1 MKMIV
6 FLMLGLFSLVGFAQS
21 DLGFQ
26 SYFAGAPGATH
37 YKGEELVWEINVI
50 NNGTSSAS
58 VVDFKIFLSE
68 DENLDPLEDIILKE
82 GEISQDRFT
91 NLIGLGVGDIAE
103 RKEFWEGYIRLP
115 LDIEANKTYYFIFW
129 IEQDI
134 DNVETNISNN
144 IVTQSVFVGLKDK
157 LDIFPVDI
165 NVLDDIQ
172 CVADNYELNDRTP
185 LLLIHGWQPEGE
197 DVEGNINIWTNFL
210 RYFVCDEDLKSQ
222 YKPYY
227 VKYNSNIVT
236 VDDLGHQLR
245 IELDDNYVEFHDRE
259 ITIIAHSMGGLVSR
273 SFLNRNRLV
282 GPFSNQKGGERID
295 KLITLGTPHHGSP
308 VANGSI
314 VSDVSSY
321 NYALFNELI
330 FDLNIAWLGI
340 NYTMYGV
347 FSIPTSTKV
356 NRWDLRWDNYD
367 DYFDYDI
374 YPIEENTWLNGEKMN
389 LDTTFDNKIIA
400 YAGGL
405 FDTREETS
413 ISDDLISKGYFK
425 IEKAFKNLGHVNDG
439 VVPFLSAIYQGHQL
453 QEVRPFSGYYHDEI
467 AKGRFDMLDANGL
480 DSLLFNFLKQDLL
493 DETIDAQVMVSS
505 NDVQY
510 PQTSLGN
517 SSQQTITIQCIGDV
531 ALNISSIQLLG
542 SDNSQFD
549 FTFPTVPFDIQPNQ
563 TETFEIDFAP
573 NSIGEKEVVFRIN
586 NSSVNN
592 PQLDIHL
599 SGLAVETAETD
610 YNTNTDSVYD
620 FGDVYIYGGTELVT
634 LTVSNSSSAPYTVT
648 DIDITGDDAN
658 LFSIVQQPELPKLFN
673 PGDSETVIISFDP
686 DSVGEKTAT
695 IEASFQDNSIL
706 DTANL
711 IGNGVSTI
719 GNPNAPK
726 LASYEYWFNN
736 YYFTRQTTSLNFAN
750 SIENLSFD
758 AYTFNLSNGLN
769 TLHFRTKDED
779 GQWSSVLSEF
789 VYVQNQ
795 ETTGTSNISEYEYWF
810 DSDYAGKV
818 TGNGNNTNTLILNLN
833 ANVAGLDKG
842 LHQFHMRFKDDKGA
856 WSSIVSEFIYNNN
869 PESLGENKISAY
881 RYWFNNDFD
890 NRVSEIVSPEVNYM
904 FLEDINISGLQNN
917 TINYIHFQFKDI
929 YDNWSSVLT
938 EEFLF
943 ETLSNEEFNESHFRI
958 FPNPTNGKVD
968 IVTSYNTGTLNVYNS
983 LGKTVLEYNY
993 IPSKINLE
1001 NLDSGLYIFEI
1012 KTEDKV
1018 IKKKLVKR

>member
-1 MKMIV
+1 MKKIV
-6 FLMLGLFSLVGFAQS
+6 FLVLGLCSLIGFTQS

-26 SYFAGAPGATH
+26 SYFVGAPGATH

-68 DENLDPLEDIILKE
+68 DENLDLSGDIELKD

-134 DNVETNISNN
+134 DNGETNISNN
-144 IVTQSVFVGLKDK
+144 VVTQSVFVGLRDK

-165 NVLDDIQ
+165 NALDDIQ

-185 LLLIHGWQPEGE
+185 LLLIHGWQPKGE
-197 DVEGNINIWTNFL
+197 DAEGNINIWTNFL
-210 RYFVCDEDLKSQ
+210 RYFVCEEDLKSQ

-282 GPFSNQKGGERID
+282 GPFPNQKGGERVD

-314 VSDVSSY
+314 VTDVSSY

-330 FDLNIAWLGI
+330 FDLNVAWLGI

-374 YPIEENTWLNGEKMN
+374 YPNEENTWLNGEKMN

-405 FDTREETS
+405 FDTREETN

-453 QEVRPFSGYYHDEI
+453 QEVRPFRGYYHDEI

-480 DSLLFNFLKQDLL
+480 DTFLFDFLKQDLL
-493 DETIDAQVMVSS
+493 DEIIDAQVLVSS
-505 NDVQY
+505 NEVQY
-510 PQTSLGN
+510 PQTALGN

-531 ALNISSIQLLG
+531 PLNISSIQLVG
-542 SDNSQFD
+542 SDNSQFS

-563 TETFEIDFAP
+563 TQTFEVDFAP
-573 NSIGEKEVVFRIN
+573 TSIGEKEVVFRIN
-586 NSSVNN
+586 NSSANN
-592 PQLDIHL
+592 PQLDIQL

-610 YNTNTDSVYD
+610 YDTNTDPIYD

-634 LTVSNSSSAPYTVT
+634 LTVSNSSSAPYTVA
-648 DIDITGDDAN
+648 DIDITGNDAS
-658 LFSIVQQPELPKLFN
+658 LFTIVQQPELPKLFN

-686 DSVGEKTAT
+686 DSIGEKTAT
-695 IEASFQDNSIL
+695 IEASFQDNTIL
-706 DTANL
+706 DTADL
-711 IGNGVSTI
+711 IGNGVNTI
-719 GNPNAPK
+719 NNPNAPK
-726 LASYEYWFNN
+726 LSSYEYWFNDD
-736 YYFTRQTTSLNFAN
+736 YFGRQTTSLGSNN
-750 SIENLSFD
+750 SIESLNFD
-758 AYTFNLSNGLN
+758 SSTSNISNGLN
-769 TLHFRTKDED
+769 TFHFRVKDEN
-779 GQWSSVLSEF
+779 GSWSSVLSEY
-789 VYVQNQ
+789 VYVQNA
-795 ETTGTSNISEYEYWF
+795 TISGANTITDYEYWF
-810 DSDYAGKV
+810 DNDYASRT
-818 TGNGNNTNTLILNLN
+818 TGNGDGTNPLILNLN
-833 ANVAGLDKG
+833 IDVGTLDKG
-842 LHQFHMRFKDDKGA
+842 LHQFHIRFKDERGA
-856 WSSIVSEFIYNNN
+856 WSSIVSEFVYNTT
-869 PESLGENKISAY
+869 PEGLGSNAISAY
-881 RYWFNNDFD
+881 RYWFNDDFE
-890 NRVSEIVSPEVNYM
+890 NRVSETVGPDMTYM
-904 FLEDINISGLQNN
+904 FLEDINISGLSNN
-917 TINYIHFQFKDI
+917 TTNYIHFQFKDI
-929 YDNWSSVLT
+929 YNNWSSVLT

-943 ETLSNEEFNESHFRI
+943 ATLNIDDANAERLKLHPNPSNSIIFIELEFEDGQLTIYDNLGKLVKEYSSLPAEVDISHF
-958 FPNPTNGKVD
+958 
-968 IVTSYNTGTLNVYNS
+968 
-983 LGKTVLEYNY
+983 
-993 IPSKINLE
+993 E
-1001 NLDSGLYIFEI
+1001 NGLYFFQL
-1012 KTEDKV
+1012 KTDDKIYQEKV
-1018 IKKKLVKR
+1018 IKF